1 MANTPNGDIWISRRR
16 SGRAAPRGRSPAI
29 PFNRRCDSSDF
40 ATDDRRYVYL
50 YTFGYRVEP
59 LGSPTLAAGKTSYV
73 AFGYRAESPGS
84 PTPSL
89 WPPSR
94 SWFSNRA
101 KSSGSPTVADG
112 SAGQKAIPASEP
124 DEKRRHSCF
133 NDPGREVPSGCGSPQ
148 ASIPAPTAVFR
159 AILSPRRAA
168 ACPLR
173 VRSARRCPSCRAPSR
188 TRGSANAA

>member
-1 MANTPNGDIWISRRR
+1 MDLEKKLRARRAE
-16 SGRAAPRGRSPAI
+16 GCSPAI
-29 PFNRRCDSSDF
+29 PFNRRCDSSDS

-73 AFGYRAESPGS
+73 AFGCRAESPGS

-89 WPPSR
+89 RPPSR

-112 SAGQKAIPASEP
+112 SAGQKAISASEP

-133 NDPGREVPSGCGSPQ
+133 NDPGRE
-148 ASIPAPTAVFR
+148 APVRFADLHRREF
-159 AILSPRRAA
+159 LSQRQYS
-168 ACPLR
+168 LL
-173 VRSARRCPSCRAPSR
+173 
-188 TRGSANAA
+188 

>member
-1 MANTPNGDIWISRRR
+1 MDLEKKLRARRAE
-16 SGRAAPRGRSPAI
+16 GCSPAI
-29 PFNRRCDSSDF
+29 PFNCRCDSSDS

-73 AFGYRAESPGS
+73 AFGCRAESPGS

-101 KSSGSPTVADG
+101 KSSGSPTDATFQSENGMFGNRAKSSGSPTVADG
-112 SAGQKAIPASEP
+112 SAGQKAISASEP
-124 DEKRRHSCF
+124 DEKRRYSCF
-133 NDPGREVPSGCGSPQ
+133 NDPGRE
-148 ASIPAPTAVFR
+148 APVRFADLHRREF
-159 AILSPRRAA
+159 LSQRQYS
-168 ACPLR
+168 LL
-173 VRSARRCPSCRAPSR
+173 
-188 TRGSANAA
+188 

>member
-1 MANTPNGDIWISRRR
+1 MDLEKKLRARRAE
-16 SGRAAPRGRSPAI
+16 GCSPAI

-50 YTFGYRVEP
+50 YTLGYRVEP

-73 AFGYRAESPGS
+73 AFGCRAESPGS

-112 SAGQKAIPASEP
+112 SVGQKAISASEP

-133 NDPGREVPSGCGSPQ
+133 NDPGREAPVRFADLHRREFLPQ
-148 ASIPAPTAVFR
+148 RQYS
-159 AILSPRRAA
+159 L
-168 ACPLR
+168 L
-173 VRSARRCPSCRAPSR
+173 
-188 TRGSANAA
+188 